1 MKRKSILA
9 IGLAAVLALAL
20 LYYLLPR
27 SFSQA
32 MGGGF
37 DLAQVDQVDVLLSK
51 IDAQGPDSQAS
62 TPLSPKDSRALL
74 EKLNSRS
81 YFLLPGQ
88 KPNWEITL
96 GYDVRLGF
104 SYHGYSHYASLSFCG
119 DSELEVFGTA
129 HHHPRTIRV
138 SGDNAAFQRE
148 LLALL
153 LEAEGR
159 THGT

>member
-1 MKRKSILA
+1 MT
-9 IGLAAVLALAL
+9 GVQTCAL
-20 LYYLLPR
+20 P
-27 SFSQA
+27 
-32 MGGGF
+32 
-37 DLAQVDQVDVLLSK
+37 
-51 IDAQGPDSQAS
+51 IC
-62 TPLSPKDSRALL
+62 TPLSPEDSRALL

-81 YFLLPGQ
+81 YFLLPGR

-119 DSELEVFGTA
+119 DSELEAFGTA

-159 THGT
+159 GPSITAGMNVN